1 MSRSSKPIQDP
12 PTPNVES
19 GDGIASSGNLDNQ
32 VGIRSRHFVIEG
44 MSHVKGS
51 VEAPLIEHTIPEL
64 LSQTVNLH
72 GTREA
77 MVFPEK
83 SIRWNWQKLADEV
96 DRLAAGF
103 LSLGLKTGD
112 RVGIWSPNRPE
123 WVLVQFATARL
134 GLVLVTI
141 NPAYRAG
148 ELEHVL
154 RASGCAA
161 LVMAPRFKSSNYVNM
176 FLELVSGA
184 DGEAVTSLRIDSL
197 PELKTVICMQD
208 DSRDPITAGMLSFE
222 EVASLAGPA
231 EFAELDGVS
240 TKLNP
245 HDPINIQFTSGTTG
259 LPKGATL
266 SHHNI
271 LNNAQF
277 TVMTMKFTENDR
289 LCIPVP
295 LYHCFGM
302 VMSVLG
308 CLTKG
313 ATMVFPGEA
322 FDAKQTLESI
332 ASEKCTALYGVPTM
346 FNAIL
351 GLTEFSEFNV
361 SSLRTGIM
369 AGAPC
374 PIETMNRVF
383 KDMNMREVTI
393 AYGMTETSPV
403 SFQSAV
409 DDPIEK
415 RVSTVG
421 RVHPHA
427 ECRIIDKSGA
437 VVPVGETGELCTR
450 GYLIMKGYWGEKKLS
465 DEAIDSEGWM
475 HSGDLAV
482 MDNEGFCNIVGR
494 VKDVIIRGGENIYP
508 REVEDYIYRFDKV
521 KDVQVFGIPSENFG
535 EEVCAWVVPK
545 PGVAITSEEV
555 REFCQGK
562 IAHYKVPR
570 FIRIRDDL
578 PMTVSGKAQKF
589 KMREEMLKEL
599 G

>member
-1 MSRSSKPIQDP
+1 MSRLSKPIQDP
-12 PTPNVES
+12 PTPKVES

-32 VGIRSRHFVIEG
+32 VGIRSRHFVIER

-83 SIRWNWQKLADEV
+83 SIRWNWQKLADEI

-161 LVMAPRFKSSNYVNM
+161 LVMAPRFKSSNYVKM

-197 PELKTVICMQD
+197 PELQTVICMQD

-231 EFAELDGVS
+231 EFAGLDDVS

-271 LNNAQF
+271 LNNALF

-295 LYHCFGM
+295 
-302 VMSVLG
+302 
-308 CLTKG
+308 
-313 ATMVFPGEA
+313 A
-322 FDAKQTLESI
+322 
-332 ASEKCTALYGVPTM
+332 
-346 FNAIL
+346 
-351 GLTEFSEFNV
+351 V
-361 SSLRTGIM
+361 SLFRHG
-369 AGAPC
+369 
-374 PIETMNRVF
+374 
-383 KDMNMREVTI
+383 
-393 AYGMTETSPV
+393 
-403 SFQSAV
+403 
-409 DDPIEK
+409 
-415 RVSTVG
+415 
-421 RVHPHA
+421 
-427 ECRIIDKSGA
+427 
-437 VVPVGETGELCTR
+437 
-450 GYLIMKGYWGEKKLS
+450 
-465 DEAIDSEGWM
+465 DE
-475 HSGDLAV
+475 
-482 MDNEGFCNIVGR
+482 
-494 VKDVIIRGGENIYP
+494 
-508 REVEDYIYRFDKV
+508 
-521 KDVQVFGIPSENFG
+521 
-535 EEVCAWVVPK
+535 CAWVFDK
-545 PGVAITSEEV
+545 RSDNGFS
-555 REFCQGK
+555 R
-562 IAHYKVPR
+562 
-570 FIRIRDDL
+570 
-578 PMTVSGKAQKF
+578 
-589 KMREEMLKEL
+589 
-599 G
+599 